1 MPLVLYKKQ
10 EHIAYITLNRPES
23 LNTFRPMAKE
33 INKIWVDFRCD
44 NDLWVAILNGEVRSF
59 SVGVDVKE
67 MERGKWQFRQS
78 LILGDDFIRPFAYQ
92 VWKPIIAAVHG
103 HVFGMS
109 LMLAL
114 DCDIRIAVDDA
125 LFGIPEAKVN
135 VPVLFAPFLPHYLP
149 RGVAA
154 ELLLT
159 GNPIDAQRACQLGL
173 VTKVVPGDQLIST
186 ATTIVEGI
194 CDNGPLA
201 SRATKEIF
209 YRSCDMDYASA
220 IALTE
225 HIATPIFNSEDSI
238 EAKRAF
244 NEKRKPQWK
253 LK

>member
-1 MPLVLYKKQ
+1 MGRWEFRK
-10 EHIAYITLNRPES
+10 S
-23 LNTFRPMAKE
+23 LLF
-33 INKIWVDFRCD
+33 
-44 NDLWVAILNGEVRSF
+44 
-59 SVGVDVKE
+59 
-67 MERGKWQFRQS
+67 
-78 LILGDDFIRPFAYQ
+78 GDDRLGPSNYK
-92 VWKPIIAAVHG
+92 VWKPIIAAVHR
-103 HVFGMS
+103 HVYGAG
-109 LMLAL
+109 LWLAL
-114 DCDIRIAVDDA
+114 ECDIRIAADDA
-125 LFGIPEAKVN
+125 RFGVPEAKVN